1 MTSDV
6 AASKTSISSDQV
18 SSSTPRLQKKHLA
31 SAIMLAMLATG
42 APVQS
47 ALAAT
52 SAAPGSEVIVHQI
65 SAGPLAQQLMQLA
78 AQHKVTLHF
87 NANQLSGKRSAG
99 LSGEYSLQDGLK
111 VLLKGSGFKA
121 VEQSPGVFTLKL
133 AGLDKKLSQRD
144 AVEMEELDQVVITST
159 RGNTLKVNSP
169 QVVTVA
175 TREQI
180 EKQLAVSSDSSTV
193 LSNLLPSYTPS
204 RQKMTGSGETF
215 RGRAPL
221 LLIDGVPQSNPLRAT
236 GREHHTID
244 FSMVERIEVIHGASA
259 IHGMGATGGI
269 INIITRRPEGDQ
281 LNQHVSVQTT
291 LPTSDIGSDTAS
303 YKASYRVDGNK
314 DNLDY
319 LFGVS
324 YEDQGL
330 YIDGSGDPVG
340 VDNTQGDQMDSD
352 SYNLLAKLG
361 YWLDDDRRIRASLN
375 RYQIKGQNNYVSVD
389 GDRENGIATTSERG
403 TPEGD
408 APFNK
413 VLTGSLSYDDHDLNG
428 MTLSA
433 QLFFQDF
440 SGLFGA
446 TNTGTFQDE
455 SIAPVGTLY
464 DQSRV
469 LSTKV
474 GTKLSLT
481 KDDLMNDRLKVTA
494 GFDVLVDQSEQD
506 LYLTN
511 RSWVPEVEYQNYA
524 PFMQLELQAL
534 DSLVLHGGV
543 RHEFS
548 KLKVD
553 DFQTVASRNG
563 VQVGGGNP
571 DFDENLINL
580 GGVLQLTPTV
590 SVFANYSEGYGMPD
604 VGRVLR
610 GIRTEG
616 EDVDSF
622 LNLQPIVTDNIEIGT
637 RFNSDNLDFEISAYR
652 SDSDF
657 GSRLQFVDGEYFM
670 NRQKTRTEGVEVA
683 LGYQINPNNKL
694 QLAYAH
700 MEGKY
705 DSDDN
710 GSLDAKLDGLN
721 IAPNRLITSLSSRWS
736 DKLDSFVQANY
747 ALDRKFD
754 DPNKEFNGYVL
765 VDAAVG
771 YKLPHGKLNVSVANL
786 FDKDYITY
794 YSQSAVVR
802 DERYF
807 KGRGRTVTVGYSY
820 DF

>member
-1 MTSDV
+1 MTSD
-6 AASKTSISSDQV
+6 SITPQAPVLSDQT
-18 SSSTPRLQKKHLA
+18 TPFYKPEKKRLA
-31 SAIMLAMLATG
+31 VAVMLAVLATG
-42 APVQS
+42 MPVGNAQAES
-47 ALAAT
+47 
-52 SAAPGSEVIVHQI
+52 GSDTAYHQI
-65 SAGPLAQQLMQLA
+65 AAGPLAQQLMQLA
-78 AQHKVTLHF
+78 TQHKITLHF
-87 NANQLSGKRSAG
+87 NASDLKGKKSSG
-99 LSGEYSLQDGLK
+99 LSGMYSLKAGLQQLLQD
-111 VLLKGSGFKA
+111 SGFQA
-121 VEQSPGVFTLKL
+121 EEQSPGVYTLKPMVTG
-133 AGLDKKLSQRD
+133 GLTANKAAS
-144 AVEMEELDQVVITST
+144 AEELNQLIITSS
-159 RGNTLKVNSP
+159 RSNTLEADSP
-169 QVVTVA
+169 QVVTVV

-180 EKQLAVSSDSSTV
+180 EKQLAVSSDSSAV

-215 RGRAPL
+215 RGRTPL
-221 LLIDGVPQSNPLRAT
+221 LMIDGVPQSNPLRAT
-236 GREHHTID
+236 GRESHTID
-244 FSMVERIEVIHGASA
+244 FEMVERIEVIHGASA

-269 INIITRRPEGDQ
+269 INFITRRPEGEGM
-281 LNQHVSVQTT
+281 NQRVSVQTT
-291 LPTSDIGSDTAS
+291 LPTSDAGSDTVS

-314 DNLDY
+314 GNLDY
-319 LFGVS
+319 LVGVS

-352 SYNLLAKLG
+352 SYDLQARLG
-361 YWLDDDRRIRASLN
+361 YWLDDDRRIQFGVN
-375 RYQIKGQNNYVSVD
+375 RYQIKGQNSYVSVD

-403 TPEGD
+403 TPEGE

-413 VLTGSLSYDDHDLNG
+413 VLTASLNYDDHDLMG

-433 QLFFQDF
+433 QMFFQDF
-440 SGLFGA
+440 EGLFGA

-474 GTKLSLT
+474 GSKISLT
-481 KDDLMNDRLKVTA
+481 KDDLLDQRLKITG
-494 GFDVLVDQSEQD
+494 GFDVLIDQSEQD

-524 PFMQLELQAL
+524 PFMQLEFKAL
-534 DSLVLHGGV
+534 DQLVLHGGI

-548 KLKVD
+548 ELSVD

-563 VQVGGGNP
+563 VEVKGGKP
-571 DFDENLINL
+571 DFDESLINL
-580 GGVLQLTPTV
+580 GAVYQLTGST
-590 SVFANYSEGYGMPD
+590 SLFANYSEGYGMPD

-610 GIRTEG
+610 GIKTEG
-616 EDVDSF
+616 EDVDHF
-622 LNLQPIVTDNIEIGT
+622 LNLKPIVTDNIEVGA
-637 RFNSDNLDFEISAYR
+637 RFNSKTLDFEISAYR

-657 GSRLQFVDGEYFM
+657 GSRLQYLDGEYLM
-670 NRQKTRTEGVEVA
+670 NRQKTRTEGIEA
-683 LGYQINPNNKL
+683 SLGYQLNPDNVL
-694 QLAYAH
+694 QLAFSH
-700 MEGKY
+700 MTGKY

-721 IAPNRLITSLSSRWS
+721 IAPNRLIASWSSQWG
-736 DKLDSFVQANY
+736 DKLDSFIQANY
-747 ALDRKFD
+747 AIDRKFD
-754 DPNKEFNGYVL
+754 DPRKEFSGYAL
-765 VDAAVG
+765 VDASVG
-771 YKLPHGKLNVSVANL
+771 YKLPYGKLNLSVANL